1 MKIQYASDL
10 HLEFPKNSKYLIEN
24 PLKVV
29 GDILIL
35 AGDIHIIGSEDLM
48 KAPFWDWASKNYKQ
62 VIVAYGNHE
71 FYKGCDLSTMKEG
84 FKYKIRDNIYYYYN
98 WVINLDDIDI
108 IVSTLWSNIQEKN
121 KLMCEMSVN
130 DFKLIKFN
138 DKPLTSEIFNEEHKR
153 CLDFIKKS
161 INESKA
167 KTKIIVTHY
176 VPSALLTAKEF
187 QGSDINDAFTVDLTD
202 YIKKCGAKYWI
213 FGHSHRNINKVIG
226 KTSCLCNQLGYV
238 KSNEHLTFDHE
249 KSMDLDEKKIVKY
262 INFFI

>member
-35 AGDIHIIGSEDLM
+35 AGDIHIIGSEELM

-98 WVINLDDIDI
+98 CVINLDDIDI

-130 DFKLIKFN
+130 
-138 DKPLTSEIFNEEHKR
+138 
-153 CLDFIKKS
+153 C
-161 INESKA
+161 
-167 KTKIIVTHY
+167 Y
-176 VPSALLTAKEF
+176 
-187 QGSDINDAFTVDLTD
+187 
-202 YIKKCGAKYWI
+202 
-213 FGHSHRNINKVIG
+213 
-226 KTSCLCNQLGYV
+226 
-238 KSNEHLTFDHE
+238 
-249 KSMDLDEKKIVKY
+249 
-262 INFFI
+262 NFHI